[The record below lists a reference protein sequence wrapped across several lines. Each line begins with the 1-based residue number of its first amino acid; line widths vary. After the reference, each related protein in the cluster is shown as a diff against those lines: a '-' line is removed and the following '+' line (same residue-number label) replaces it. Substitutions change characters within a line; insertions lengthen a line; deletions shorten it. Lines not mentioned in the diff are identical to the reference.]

1 MALRKRGSLSG
12 TQGQAGA
19 SSGDLGLRSLR
30 LRAAGADGKLFMSST
45 CGKGEA
51 SGERGGVCRSGVA
64 CECDSPRPTCVL
76 ELDALTSVHAVVVVC
91 NCIVYGGVWGGG
103 AVCSAVIFRDFS
115 PALNAAA
122 RWRLEPRARATMI
135 HVLCARRRRRDA
147 MRDADHEH
155 DAPSDGTNWFHLESK
170 K

>member
-1 MALRKRGSLSG
+1 MAG
-12 TQGQAGA
+12 
-19 SSGDLGLRSLR
+19 
-30 LRAAGADGKLFMSST
+30 
-45 CGKGEA
+45 C
-51 SGERGGVCRSGVA
+51 
-64 CECDSPRPTCVL
+64 
-76 ELDALTSVHAVVVVC
+76 
-91 NCIVYGGVWGGG
+91 G
-103 AVCSAVIFRDFS
+103 AVARCVRRLFFRNFS